1 MFKKLPTRL
10 APLPA
15 ALPVAP
21 SRCCPRSMPVTGTAV
36 CRAGPGRRASRAVE
50 GFRWVRAGRDG
61 TGRGQAGG
69 HALPSDSRT
78 SERHRPPTGNRA
90 SGVYRGQAT
99 AGCPPQQPRPRPC
112 ARTGQR
118 GVRITSR
125 ASAGRGLSEMP
136 GGISR
141 RLTKYLPA
149 EPVLELLTFVL

>member
-50 GFRWVRAGRDG
+50 GFRWVRAGRG
-61 TGRGQAGG
+61 RTGAGWGRGTRPAERQPDVRATQAADWQQG
-69 HALPSDSRT
+69 
-78 SERHRPPTGNRA
+78 ERAGCTG
-90 SGVYRGQAT
+90 AT
-99 AGCPPQQPRPRPC
+99 AGCPPQQPRLRPR
-112 ARTGQR
+112 RTGQR
-118 GVRITSR
+118 GVQNTSR